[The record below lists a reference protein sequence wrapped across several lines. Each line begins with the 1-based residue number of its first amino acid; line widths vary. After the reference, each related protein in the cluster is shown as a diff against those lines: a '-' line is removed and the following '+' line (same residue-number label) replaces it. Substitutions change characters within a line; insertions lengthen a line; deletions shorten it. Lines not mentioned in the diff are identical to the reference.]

1 MASVFRFQSSS
12 PRPLKR
18 RLHALAQ
25 AALALAAGPVW
36 AQVSEPQTITIT
48 GKSRSNVATVAGFGD
63 IPLNAAPYS
72 ATVITTA
79 QLQDAGIGSLAD
91 ITRLDAG
98 ITDAYNPPGYWSQL
112 AVRGFTLDNR
122 FNYRRD
128 GLPINAETAIGQAN
142 KQAIEILKGT
152 SGLQAGTSAPGGLV
166 NLLVKRPQRGVRNAA
181 LGFEAPGSVGARID
195 VGDRTG
201 PDASNSDSNSGGL
214 GWRINASADRLNP
227 PARNT
232 QGSRHLLAG
241 AFDAQLARGSLLE
254 AEIEISHQSQPSVPG
269 FSLLGGRLADAK
281 AVDPRINLNNQGWS
295 LPVVFDGRTA
305 SLRYTQALSDGIDLV
320 AHGVRQQLRTD
331 DRIAFPFGCS
341 AENNYDR
348 YCSDGSFD
356 LYDFR
361 SEGER
366 RTSQALD
373 VYVAGRATLNGMAHR
388 FNAGVLSTRFDSR
401 FGRQAYNYVGSGS
414 IDGLPQVAADPS
426 LTDENTNRDERST
439 ELHLQD
445 VVALTESTR
454 VWMGLRSTRLQRDSV
469 RTDGSRAT
477 AYSQTFTTPSLAL
490 SHALGAAGTAYA
502 SWGQGVESEVAPNR
516 SRYTN
521 AGQALPALKSRQLE
535 AGYKHAGRT
544 LDWRI
549 AGFDIER
556 PEWRDIGNCDVAG
569 SCVKRADGSS
579 RHTGLEAEAEWRSGA
594 LSLRGSAMVLRAR
607 RDASLDASL
616 NGKRPTNVPAASLKV
631 QAAYNI
637 AAVPGLALLGFITH
651 EGERKVLP
659 DNSVATPGWTRID
672 LAARYTQRLGNGS
685 PASTAATAVWRV
697 GIDNLTNQRAWK
709 EAPYQYGHAYLYPL
723 APRGFHASVAVT
735 F

>member
-1 MASVFRFQSSS
+1 MASVIRFQSLVPRS
-12 PRPLKR
+12 PTW
-18 RLHALAQ
+18 RLHLLAQ
-25 AALALAAGPVW
+25 AALAVATSPVW
-36 AQVSEPQTITIT
+36 AQNADLQTITIT
-48 GKSRSNVATVAGFGD
+48 GKSRSNAATVAGFGD
-63 IPLNAAPYS
+63 IPLSAAPFS
-72 ATVITTA
+72 ATVVTTG
-79 QLQDAGIGSLAD
+79 QLQDAGISSLAD

-128 GLPINAETAIGQAN
+128 GLPINAETMIGQSN
-142 KQAIEILKGT
+142 KQALEVLKGT

-166 NLLVKRPQRGVRNAA
+166 NLVVKRPQRSVRSAA
-181 LGFEAPGSVGARID
+181 LTFEEPGSVGASVDI
-195 VGDRTG
+195 GDRAGTDG
-201 PDASNSDSNSGGL
+201 NL

-227 PARNT
+227 PVHNS
-232 QGSRHLLAG
+232 QGNRSLLAV

-254 AEIEISHQSQPSVPG
+254 AEFEISHQSQPSVPG
-269 FSLLGGRLADAK
+269 FSLLGSRLPDAK
-281 AVDPRINLNNQGWS
+281 SIDPRINLNNQAWS

-305 SLRYTQALSDGIDLV
+305 SLRYTQALSDSIDFV
-320 AHGVRQQLRTD
+320 AHGMRQQLRTD

-341 AENNYDR
+341 AENDYTR
-348 YCSDGSFD
+348 YCQDGSFD

-361 SEGER
+361 SEGEHR
-366 RTSQALD
+366 NSQALD
-373 VYVAGRATLNGMAHR
+373 LYAAGRATLAGIAHR

-401 FGRQAYNYVGSGS
+401 FGRQAYNYVGSGT
-414 IDGLPQVAADPS
+414 IDGLARVPADPS

-445 VVALTESTR
+445 MVTVAEGTR
-454 VWMGLRSTRLQRDSV
+454 VWLGLRNVRLQRDSV

-477 AYSQTFTTPSLAL
+477 TYTQTFTTPWLAL
-490 SHALGAAGTAYA
+490 SRAVGSDSTVYA

-516 SRYTN
+516 PSYVN
-521 AGQALPALKSRQLE
+521 AGQALPALKSRQVE
-535 AGYKHAGRT
+535 AGYKQSGRT

-556 PEWRDIGNCDVAG
+556 PEWRDIGNCDVAA
-569 SCVKRADGSS
+569 SCVKRADGAS
-579 RHTGLEAEAEWRSGA
+579 RHTGVEAEAEWHSGA

-607 RDASLDASL
+607 REGSADASL
-616 NGKRPTNVPAASLKV
+616 NGKRPTNVPAASLKL

-637 AAVPGLALLGFITH
+637 AAVPGLAVLGFMTH
-651 EGERKVLP
+651 EGERMVLP

-672 LAARYTQRLGNGS
+672 LAARYTQRVGA
-685 PASTAATAVWRV
+685 ASTAVWRV
-697 GIDNLTNQRAWK
+697 GIDNLANQRAWK

-723 APRGFHASVAVT
+723 APRVMHASVAVN